1 MNTTDMKRHN
11 LYSYMLLILATLLMQ
26 GCLKEQ
32 EDLFDKKPTERLEIF
47 LDKFQNVLESS
58 EDGWVMDY
66 YPQPAEGRNS
76 SSLYQGYK
84 GDFEFRLDS
93 IVGNDIVY
101 MHGNRT
107 NNAIVLHR
115 FSGDPVEYLNKAA
128 QNAED
133 IIVDYFDGNYA
144 QTSIRGEVSPPG
156 VQDRAP
162 GENPE

>member
-66 YPQPAEGRNS
+66 
-76 SSLYQGYK
+76 
-84 GDFEFRLDS
+84 
-93 IVGNDIVY
+93 
-101 MHGNRT
+101 
-107 NNAIVLHR
+107 
-115 FSGDPVEYLNKAA
+115 
-128 QNAED
+128 
-133 IIVDYFDGNYA
+133 
-144 QTSIRGEVSPPG
+144 
-156 VQDRAP
+156 
-162 GENPE
+162 